1 MAFAAN
7 TISLTH
13 NEKSADSTSA
23 AHALAQEKLEQLR
36 SMQLGAAALN
46 PGIYIDPA
54 NPLQADGTAGGTF
67 TRRWV
72 VSGNDSPASGLRT
85 VTVTVSWRDTRLH
98 TTTLASY
105 VRCSAIPC

>member
-23 AHALAQEKLEQLR
+23 AHALAQQKLEQLR
-36 SMQLGAAALN
+36 SLELGALQLA
-46 PGIYIDPA
+46 PGIYLDPA

-85 VTVTVSWRDTRLH
+85 VTVTVSWRDTRVH